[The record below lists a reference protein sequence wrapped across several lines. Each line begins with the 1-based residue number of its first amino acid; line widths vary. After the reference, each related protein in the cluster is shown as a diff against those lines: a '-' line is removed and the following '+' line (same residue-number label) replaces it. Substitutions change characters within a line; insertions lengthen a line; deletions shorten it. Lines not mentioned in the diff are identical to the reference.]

1 MSGLTAKRREAVA
14 GWLFAAPGIALLVVF
29 VLLPMG
35 LALWVSVL
43 DWDGTYSPLSGK
55 APVVGLDNYAALLTE
70 DGLARRD
77 FALSVRNTFYF
88 VAIAVPTQ
96 TLLALGLAVVVHNRA
111 LRGRGFFRAAFY
123 FPSVTS
129 SVAVSVVFLFLFAGS
144 GAVNTVLGFFGV
156 DGPTWFADPRGVV
169 HEVLG
174 WLGIADPS
182 APPALLT
189 GTRLWGLS
197 VWEWLS
203 GPSVAMSAVTL
214 LVVWTTSGSYMLI
227 FLAALQNL
235 PEDVLEA
242 ADVDGTTRW
251 QRFTRVTVPMLM
263 PTVFLVLTMGLI
275 GSWQVFDQIYVMG
288 QGNPAKTTLTPAFL
302 SYQRSF
308 AEGSYGLG
316 AAIAFLLFAIIV
328 ALTWAQRRL
337 LRDGRTS

>member
-1 MSGLTAKRREAVA
+1 MSAKRGEAVA
-14 GWLFAAPGIALLVVF
+14 GWLFAAPGIALLATF
-29 VLLPMG
+29 VLLPML

-43 DWDGTYSPLSGK
+43 DWDGTYSPLSGR

-88 VAIAVPTQ
+88 VVISVPVQ
-96 TLLALGLAVVVHNRA
+96 TALALGLAMVVHNRT

-129 SVAVSVVFLFLFAGS
+129 AVAISVVFLFLFSGS
-144 GAVNTVLGFFGV
+144 GAINAVLGFFGI

-169 HEVLG
+169 HELLG
-174 WLGIADPS
+174 ALGLVDPS
-182 APPALLT
+182 APPEWLS
-189 GTRLWGLS
+189 GTRLWGLTL
-197 VWEWLS
+197 WEWLS

-214 LVVWTTSGSYMLI
+214 LMIWTTSGNFMLI

-251 QRFTRVTVPMLM
+251 QRLTKVTVPMLM
-263 PTVFLVLTMGLI
+263 PTVFVVLTMGLI

-288 QGNPAKTTLTPAFL
+288 QGNPAKTTLTPAYL

-328 ALTWAQRRL
+328 VLTWAQRRL